1 MPDRVFTVQIISDN
15 YQDGALSEQK
25 VFESNLTDPL
35 LYADSAVIP
44 NCNVS
49 FEHIFNDKRCR
60 YFQHYMPINQTV
72 PRHSYKKCHDLFKS
86 GNRVKIFISERF
98 V

>member
-25 VFESNLTDPL
+25 VFESNLTDYL
-35 LYADSAVIP
+35 KNATP

-49 FEHIFNDKRCR
+49 FEQIFNDKRCR